1 MDLRR
6 PLLPMAMM
14 ICFAPALCGCAQT
27 PSLKR
32 TYQNDF
38 LIGVAL
44 GGTLPTD
51 YGPAELAVIRGQ
63 FNAVTP
69 ENCMKPGLI
78 HPGQDTWNFAQADAL
93 VNFAQENHMQIFGHT
108 LLWHHET
115 PDWFFQDDAKP
126 ASREKILARL
136 KNHIQTLVGRYK
148 GKIRGWDVV
157 NEAIANEPGRD
168 LRKTPWLDSLGED
181 YLIQAYRFAHE
192 ADPAAELQYN
202 DYGIESP
209 PKRQKAIRLIKRL
222 QAAGIP
228 LAAVG
233 IQGHWILDRVPF
245 ADIDQA
251 IDQFHALG
259 VKVNISEL
267 DLDVL
272 PRHSGAEVNPTG
284 ADNSLAT
291 AATRPLPEIF
301 QRQAEQYAKLFA
313 LFHKH
318 RDAITRVTFWGLSDG
333 RSWLNDYHH
342 QRRIDYPLLFDRQS
356 QPKPAFYAVIDVLAN
371 PATRP

>member
-1 MDLRR
+1 V
-6 PLLPMAMM
+6 LPAVAMM
-14 ICFAPALCGCAQT
+14 MCLAAAVRVGAQT
-27 PSLKR
+27 PSLQQ

-51 YGPAELAVIRGQ
+51 YSPAELAVIRGQ

-69 ENCMKPGLI
+69 ENCMKAGLI
-78 HPGQDTWNFAQADAL
+78 HPRQDTWNFEQADAL
-93 VNFAQENHMQIFGHT
+93 VRFAQENHMQIFGHT
-108 LLWHHET
+108 LVWHHET
-115 PDWFFQDDAKP
+115 PDWFFQDNGQP
-126 ASREKILARL
+126 ASRQEVRARL

-157 NEAIANEPGRD
+157 NEAISDKADEE
-168 LRKTPWLDSLGED
+168 LRQTAWLDSLGED

-192 ADPAAELQYN
+192 ADPGAQLQYN

-209 PKRQKAIRLIKRL
+209 PKRQKAIRLIKQL

-245 ADIDQA
+245 GDIDQA

-259 VKVNISEL
+259 VKVVISEL

-272 PRHSGAEVNPTG
+272 PRHGGAEVNPTS
-284 ADNSLAT
+284 ADSSIAT

-301 QRQAEQYAKLFA
+301 QRQAEQYARLFA

-318 RDAITRVTFWGLSDG
+318 RDAITRVTFWGLDDG
-333 RSWLNDYHH
+333 RSWLNTYHH
-342 QRRIDYPLLFDRQS
+342 QRRTDYPLLFDRQS
-356 QPKPAFYAVIDVLAN
+356 QPKPAFYAVIDVMAN
-371 PATRP
+371 PATQP

>member
-6 PLLPMAMM
+6 LLLAMA
-14 ICFAPALCGCAQT
+14 ICFIPALRVRAQT
-27 PSLKR
+27 PSLQA

-44 GGTLPTD
+44 GSTLPTD
-51 YGPAELAVIRGQ
+51 YSPAELAVIRGQ

-69 ENCMKPGLI
+69 ENCMKPGLV
-78 HPGQDTWNFAQADAL
+78 HPDQDTWNFVQADAL

-108 LLWHHET
+108 LVWHHQT
-115 PDWFFQDDAKP
+115 PDWFFQDDGKP

-157 NEAIANEPGRD
+157 NEAIANEPD
-168 LRKTPWLDSLGED
+168 QELRKTPWLDNLGED

-209 PKRQKAIRLIKRL
+209 PKRQKAIRLIKHL
-222 QAAGIP
+222 QSAGIP

-233 IQGHWILDRVPF
+233 IQGHWILDQVPF
-245 ADIDQA
+245 DDIDQA

-272 PRHSGAEVNPTG
+272 GRPGGAEAGQTR
-284 ADNSLAT
+284 ADSSIAT

-301 QRQAEQYAKLFA
+301 QRQAQQYAKLFA

-318 RDAITRVTFWGLSDG
+318 RDAITRVTFWGLDDG
-333 RSWLNDYHH
+333 RSWLNYYHR
-342 QRRIDYPLLFDRQS
+342 QRRTDYPLLFDRQS
-356 QPKPAFYAVIDVLAN
+356 QPKPGFYAVIDVLAN